1 MRARMAGAAS
11 SGVRLCCPCGVL
23 ELRRIAL
30 HAAGEALL
38 GVTEQ
43 SSIDEPSLAAPHR
56 PMRNMERLRRS
67 MRRLMLADFDPGE
80 LLQCLQARTL
90 PPSPTNI
97 PVPCLSVTVSVG
109 FATLGSST
117 SGRHGG

>member
-11 SGVRLCCPCGVL
+11 SGVRLSSPLVVSGRCS
-23 ELRRIAL
+23 IAL
-30 HAAGEALL
+30 HSVVRHWL

-43 SSIDEPSLAAPHR
+43 CSVDEPGWAAPRR

-90 PPSPTNI
+90 PPPSTITSVPSPFW
-97 PVPCLSVTVSVG
+97 LSQWG
-109 FATLGSST
+109 LLL
-117 SGRHGG
+117 

>member
-1 MRARMAGAAS
+1 MRARMAGGAY
-11 SGVRLCCPCGVL
+11 SGVRLANLTAFWKCA
-23 ELRRIAL
+23 ELLCMRLVRY
-30 HAAGEALL
+30 LL

-43 SSIDEPSLAAPHR
+43 SSHDEPSLAAPRR

-90 PPSPTNI
+90 PPTCPHTLC
-97 PVPCLSVTVSVG
+97 VPAHGASDCLGGVG
-109 FATLGSST
+109 CVGQQ
-117 SGRHGG
+117 HC